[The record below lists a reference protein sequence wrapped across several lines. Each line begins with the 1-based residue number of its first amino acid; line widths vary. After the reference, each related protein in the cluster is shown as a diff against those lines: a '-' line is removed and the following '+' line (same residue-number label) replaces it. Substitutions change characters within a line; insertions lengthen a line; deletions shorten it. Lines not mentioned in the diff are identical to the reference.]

1 MNERSS
7 RTPSHAVG
15 SPPEKESDNKTWL
28 EKIGHALVGEITTTE
43 QVMELLTEAEQRQV
57 ISSESLSM
65 IEGVL
70 DVSEM
75 QVREI
80 MIPRSQMTVLKLDQP
95 LNDILET
102 IISSAHSRFPV
113 TGDNRDDIEGILLAK
128 DLLPFCLQVHKKQLE
143 IKDILRPAVI
153 IPESKRLNVL
163 LKEFREF
170 RNHIAIVVDEYG
182 GVSGLVTIEDVLEE
196 IVGEI
201 EDEYDIEEEKNI
213 QSHSDGIFS
222 VNSLTP
228 IDDFNDTF
236 SSHFSDDEYET
247 IGGVVMNAFGHMPG
261 KGEEIELDGL
271 LFKILKADHRRIYLI
286 RVIANPT
293 SYSNNASNID

>member
-1 MNERSS
+1 MNERSIK
-7 RTPSHAVG
+7 TPARIVG
-15 SPPEKESDNKTWL
+15 SRRKKESDNKSWL
-28 EKIGHALVGEITTTE
+28 EKIGHALVGEINTTE
-43 QVMELLTEAEQRQV
+43 QVMAILTDAQRRRV
-57 ISSESLSM
+57 ISSDSLSM

-80 MIPRSQMTVLKLDQP
+80 MIPRSQMSILKLDEP

-113 TGDNRDDIEGILLAK
+113 IGANRDDIEGILLAK
-128 DLLPFCLQVHKKQLE
+128 DLLPFCLGKNKESLE

-163 LKEFREF
+163 LKDFREY

-201 EDEYDIEEEKNI
+201 EDEFDVEEEKNI
-213 QSHSDGIFS
+213 HSHGKGIYS

-228 IDDFNDTF
+228 IDDFNDYF

-261 KGEEIELDGL
+261 RGEEIELDDL
-271 LFKILKADHRRIYLI
+271 LFTILKADHRRIYLI
-286 RVIANPT
+286 QVVVNQT
-293 SYSNNASNID
+293 SNK

>member
-1 MNERSS
+1 MNERSTK
-7 RTPSHAVG
+7 TPSSTAG
-15 SPPEKESDNKTWL
+15 SPQEKESDNKTWL
-28 EKIGHALVGEITTTE
+28 EKIGHALVGEISTTE
-43 QVMELLTEAEQRQV
+43 QVMELLTDAQVRQV
-57 ISSESLSM
+57 ISSDSLSM

-80 MIPRSQMTVLKLDQP
+80 MIPRSHMSVLKLDEP
-95 LNDILET
+95 LNEILET

-113 TGDNRDDIEGILLAK
+113 IGENRDDIEGVLLAK
-128 DLLPFCLQVHKKQLE
+128 DLLPFCLKGNQEQLE

-163 LKEFREF
+163 LKDFREY

-201 EDEYDIEEEKNI
+201 EDEYDVEEEKNI
-213 QSHSDGIFS
+213 QVCSDGVFS

-228 IDDFNDTF
+228 IDDFNEF
-236 SSHFSDDEYET
+236 FNSHFSDDEYET
-247 IGGVVMNAFGHMPG
+247 IGGVLMNAFGHMPDE
-261 KGEEIELDGL
+261 GEKIELDGF
-271 LFKILKADHRRIYLI
+271 LFKIIKADQRRIYLI
-286 RVIANPT
+286 NVTAQSMTIESMT
-293 SYSNNASNID
+293 KE

>member
-1 MNERSS
+1 MKERLTG
-7 RTPSHAVG
+7 TPAKTAG
-15 SPPEKESDNKTWL
+15 SPNEKESDNKSWL

-43 QVMELLTEAEQRQV
+43 QIKVFLQNAQQRQV

-80 MIPRSQMTVLKLDQP
+80 MIPRSQMSVLKIDDS
-95 LNDILET
+95 LNDTLKT

-113 TGDNRDDIEGILLAK
+113 IGDNRDDIEGILLAK
-128 DLLPFCLQVHKKQLE
+128 DLLPFCMDGNHEQLE
-143 IKDILRPAVI
+143 IRDILRPAVI

-163 LKEFREF
+163 LKDFREY

-213 QSHSDGIFS
+213 IHHGDGKYS

-228 IDDFNDTF
+228 IDDFNDSFTAN
-236 SSHFSDDEYET
+236 FSDEEYET
-247 IGGVVMNAFGHMPG
+247 IGGVVMNAFGHMPSR
-261 KGEEIELDGL
+261 GEEIELNGY
-271 LFKILKADHRRIYLI
+271 LFKVLKADKRRIYLLH
-286 RVIANPT
+286 VVLGQVPG
-293 SYSNNASNID
+293 S

>member
-1 MNERSS
+1 MKDRPTINSE
-7 RTPSHAVG
+7 
-15 SPPEKESDNKTWL
+15 EKVSDNESLLKR
-28 EKIGHALVGEITTTE
+28 IGQALVGKITTTE
-43 QVMELLTEAEQRQV
+43 QVLELLEDAQMRQI
-57 ISSESLSM
+57 ISKESLSM

-80 MIPRSQMTVLKLDQP
+80 MVPRSQMKVLKLNDP
-95 LNDILET
+95 LNDTLHT

-113 TGDNRDDIEGILLAK
+113 IGDNRDAIEGILLAK
-128 DLLPFCLQVHKKQLE
+128 DLLPFCIKDEQPNLE
-143 IKDILRPAVI
+143 IRDILRPAVV
-153 IPESKRLNVL
+153 IPESKRLNIL
-163 LKEFREF
+163 LKDFREY

-213 QSHSDGIFS
+213 QSNGKGVYT

-228 IDDFNDTF
+228 IDDFNEALY
-236 SSHFSDDEYET
+236 SHISDDEYET
-247 IGGVVMNAFGHMPG
+247 IGGVVMNAFAHVPA
-261 KGEEIELDGL
+261 KGEEIKIKGYS
-271 LFKILKADHRRIYLI
+271 FKVLKADHRRIYSL
-286 RVIANPT
+286 RV
-293 SYSNNASNID
+293 SKEK

>member
-1 MNERSS
+1 MNERLTE
-7 RTPSHAVG
+7 TPAKTAG
-15 SPPEKESDNKTWL
+15 SPNEKETDHKTWL
-28 EKIGHALVGEITTTE
+28 EKIGQALVGEISSTE
-43 QVMELLTEAEQRQV
+43 QIMVLLRDAQQRQV

-80 MIPRSQMTVLKLDQP
+80 MIPRSQMSVLKLDDS
-95 LNDILET
+95 LNDTLKT
-102 IISSAHSRFPV
+102 IITSAHSRFPV
-113 TGDNRDDIEGILLAK
+113 IGDNRDDIEGVLLAK
-128 DLLPFCLQVHKKQLE
+128 DLLPFCLEGSHEQLE
-143 IKDILRPAVI
+143 IRDILRPAVI

-163 LKEFREF
+163 LKDFREY

-201 EDEYDIEEEKNI
+201 EDEYDVEEEKNI
-213 QSHSDGIFS
+213 INHNDGKYT

-228 IDDFNDTF
+228 IDDFNDSF
-236 SSHFSDDEYET
+236 SSKFSDEEYET
-247 IGGVVMNAFGHMPG
+247 IGGVVMNAFGHMPSR
-261 KGEEIELDGL
+261 GEEIELDGYF
-271 LFKILKADHRRIYLI
+271 FKVLKADKRRIYSL
-286 RVIANPT
+286 RVVKHSA
-293 SYSNNASNID
+293 

>member
-1 MNERSS
+1 MNERTIK
-7 RTPSHAVG
+7 TPAKIVG
-15 SPPEKESDNKTWL
+15 SPKKKEFDSKGWL
-28 EKIGHALVGEITTTE
+28 EKIGQALVGEISTTDE
-43 QVMELLTEAEQRQV
+43 VMELLQDAQQRQI

-80 MIPRSQMTVLKLDQP
+80 MIPRSQMSVLKLDDT
-95 LNDILET
+95 LNDILKT
-102 IISSAHSRFPV
+102 IVSSAHSRFPV
-113 TGDNRDDIEGILLAK
+113 IGDNRDDIEGILLAK
-128 DLLPFCLQVHKKQLE
+128 DLLPFCFEGNKEQLK
-143 IKDILRPAVI
+143 IRDILRPAVI

-163 LKEFREF
+163 LQDFREY

-213 QSHSDGIFS
+213 ISNGEGIYS

-228 IDDFNDTF
+228 IDEFNDSF
-236 SSHFSDDEYET
+236 LSHFSDEEYET
-247 IGGVVMNAFGHMPG
+247 IGGVVMNAFGHMPA
-261 KGEEIELDGL
+261 KGEELELEGH
-271 LFKILKADHRRIYLI
+271 LFKILKADKRRIYLL
-286 RVIANPT
+286 RVINKKHG
-293 SYSNNASNID
+293 

>member
-1 MNERSS
+1 MKDQSS
-7 RTPSHAVG
+7 EIADKKSSNNDSLLKR
-15 SPPEKESDNKTWL
+15 
-28 EKIGHALVGEITTTE
+28 IGTALVGKISTTE
-43 QVMELLTEAEQRQV
+43 EVLELLHEAQTRSV
-57 ISSESLSM
+57 ISRESLSM

-75 QVREI
+75 QVSEI
-80 MIPRSQMTVLKLDQP
+80 MVPRSQMKVLKLEDP
-95 LNDILET
+95 LNKTLNT

-113 TGDNRDDIEGILLAK
+113 IGDNRDDIEGILLAK
-128 DLLPFCLQVHKKQLE
+128 DLLPFCLEEQSNNLS
-143 IKDILRPAVI
+143 IRDILRPAVV

-163 LKEFREF
+163 LKDFREY
-170 RNHIAIVVDEYG
+170 RNHIAIVVDEYA

-213 QSHSDGIFS
+213 QSHGKGIYS

-228 IDDFNDTF
+228 IDDFNEAF

-247 IGGVVMNAFGHMPG
+247 IGGVVMNAFAHMPAKDEAIVING
-261 KGEEIELDGL
+261 YT
-271 LFKILKADHRRIYLI
+271 FKVLKADHRRIYSLG
-286 RVIANPT
+286 VSFNKAE
-293 SYSNNASNID
+293 S

>member
-1 MNERSS
+1 MNERSTK
-7 RTPSHAVG
+7 TPTKIVG
-15 SPPEKESDNKTWL
+15 SPNKKEIDSKSWL
-28 EKIGHALVGEITTTE
+28 EKIGHVLVGEISSTE
-43 QVMELLTEAEQRQV
+43 QIMEILQDAQARQV
-57 ISSESLSM
+57 ISTESLSM

-80 MIPRSQMTVLKLDQP
+80 MIPRSQMIVLKLDDS
-95 LNDILET
+95 LDNTLKT
-102 IISSAHSRFPV
+102 IITSAHSRFPV
-113 TGDNRDDIEGILLAK
+113 IGDNRDDIEGVLLAK
-128 DLLPFCLQVHKKQLE
+128 DLLPFCLDGNKEPLE
-143 IKDILRPAVI
+143 IRDILRPAVI

-163 LKEFREF
+163 LKDFREY

-213 QSHSDGIFS
+213 LYHDDGVYS

-228 IDDFNDTF
+228 IDEFNDSF
-236 SSHFSDDEYET
+236 SSHFSDEEYET
-247 IGGVVMNAFGHMPG
+247 IGGVVMNAFGHMPAR
-261 KGEEIELDGL
+261 GEELELDGF
-271 LFKILKADHRRIYLI
+271 LFKILKADKRRIYLL
-286 RVIANPT
+286 RVVKI
-293 SYSNNASNID
+293 NN

>member
-1 MNERSS
+1 MNERSTK
-7 RTPSHAVG
+7 TPTKIAG
-15 SPPEKESDNKTWL
+15 SPNKKEFDSKSWL
-28 EKIGHALVGEITTTE
+28 EKIGHVLVGEISSTE
-43 QVMELLTEAEQRQV
+43 QIMELLQDAQARQV
-57 ISSESLSM
+57 ISTESLSM

-80 MIPRSQMTVLKLDQP
+80 MIPRSQMSVLKLDDS
-95 LNDILET
+95 LDNTLKT
-102 IISSAHSRFPV
+102 IITSAHSRFPV
-113 TGDNRDDIEGILLAK
+113 IGDNRDDIEGVLLAK
-128 DLLPFCLQVHKKQLE
+128 DLLPFCLDGNKEPLE
-143 IKDILRPAVI
+143 IRDILRPAVI

-163 LKEFREF
+163 LKDFREY

-213 QSHSDGIFS
+213 LYHDDGVYS

-228 IDDFNDTF
+228 IDEFNDSF
-236 SSHFSDDEYET
+236 SSHFSDEEYET
-247 IGGVVMNAFGHMPG
+247 IGGVVMNAFGHMPAR
-261 KGEEIELDGL
+261 GEELELDGF
-271 LFKILKADHRRIYLI
+271 LFKILKADKRRIYLL
-286 RVIANPT
+286 RVVKI
-293 SYSNNASNID
+293 NN